1 MVLQKCIFAQ
11 PQSLMFKEYLISALI
26 YGDKA
31 TIFLRKHAPFG
42 RLRCILLTFCVHF
55 VNKMFQNVQQNAY
68 RHECIFYLLI
78 SHPNRLRSTIVLAKC
93 QVLLMQKYIFAYIL
107 LAKCSKMFT
116 NPFLHQ
122 ANKFTVLLT
131 KFFFQKIQSTKK
143 IDLQN
148 QIKPF
153 L

>member
-1 MVLQKCIFAQ
+1 MEDLSFLLLTLCLQNSQ
-11 PQSLMFKEYLISALI
+11 YH
-26 YGDKA
+26 
-31 TIFLRKHAPFG
+31 RPFG

-116 NPFLHQ
+116 NTFLHHILQSKMHNLQQ
-122 ANKFTVLLT
+122 ACKNVNASSVNVFYRVKNIT
-131 KFFFQKIQSTKK
+131 FFWIYFV
-143 IDLQN
+143 LQN
-148 QIKPF
+148 QMA
-153 L
+153 